1 VRFGLLKRSGDASM
15 VGSMHT
21 LVQRCA
27 REQSAEVARLV
38 TQTGALS
45 AVTAA
50 EVPGV
55 EMKEAMRAVL
65 EERYRSHDYDA
76 SCRREVLRLAPAVV
90 SWLESGMPA
99 GARGSG
105 GLLHWDA
112 RGGSRVASKPRLCD
126 IQRRCGPSGAA

>member
-1 VRFGLLKRSGDASM
+1 VTLAVWQLRACAGGAGAVWAAEAHASM

-38 TQTGALS
+38 TGALS

-50 EVPGV
+50 ELPGV
-55 EMKEAMRAVL
+55 EMEEAMRAVL
-65 EERYRSHDYDA
+65 TERYRSQDYDA
-76 SCRREVLRLAPAVV
+76 SRKREVLRLATAAV
-90 SWLESGMPA
+90 SWLESGMSA

-105 GLLHWDA
+105 GLLHWEA
-112 RGGSRVASKPRLCD
+112 
-126 IQRRCGPSGAA
+126 